1 MQTLE
6 PNRRVQPLFPG
17 SSCFPLS
24 SKRNEKQQNE
34 RFGEEFRAET
44 HQLMKIFEVIGTPSH
59 DDVMQLDDGPMKEAC
74 MMMMMMISS
83 SSRWSSCRRW
93 TSNSCIRTRS
103 RLPWSCCVA
112 CWRSVGSGPF
122 DEIDPEKRITVEEAL
137 QSAFVAPVRR
147 EENEVGI
154 FQESDIAHLHGN
166 DGVSVR
172 VRRPGVSRE
181 RTADFAAIN
190 LQRGVTVQV
199 GSQGVCNVV
208 RSSRSESR
216 GSSGDIAVRQWEPF
230 PRRFRRMKQ
239 RRWGTCRERSRER
252 IR

>member
-1 MQTLE
+1 
-6 PNRRVQPLFPG
+6 
-17 SSCFPLS
+17 
-24 SKRNEKQQNE
+24 
-34 RFGEEFRAET
+34 
-44 HQLMKIFEVIGTPSH
+44 MKIFEVIGTPSH

-103 RLPWSCCVA
+103 RLPWSCCVV
-112 CWRSVGSGPF
+112 CWRSVGLWLY

-166 DGVSVR
+166 NGVSVR
-172 VRRPGVSRE
+172 VRRPGVSGE
-181 RTADFAAIN
+181 RTADYATIN

-199 GSQGVCNVV
+199 GSQGV
-208 RSSRSESR
+208 
-216 GSSGDIAVRQWEPF
+216 
-230 PRRFRRMKQ
+230 
-239 RRWGTCRERSRER
+239 
-252 IR
+252 

>member
-103 RLPWSCCVA
+103 RHPWSCCVV
-112 CWRSVGSGPF
+112 CWRSVGLWLY

-166 DGVSVR
+166 NGVSVR
-172 VRRPGVSRE
+172 VRRPGVSGE

-199 GSQGVCNVV
+199 GSQGV
-208 RSSRSESR
+208 
-216 GSSGDIAVRQWEPF
+216 
-230 PRRFRRMKQ
+230 
-239 RRWGTCRERSRER
+239 
-252 IR
+252 

>member
-103 RLPWSCCVA
+103 RLPWSCCVV
-112 CWRSVGSGPF
+112 CWRSVGLWLY

-154 FQESDIAHLHGN
+154 LQESDIAHLHGN
-166 DGVSVR
+166 NGFSVR

-181 RTADFAAIN
+181 RTADSAAIN

-199 GSQGVCNVV
+199 GSQGV
-208 RSSRSESR
+208 
-216 GSSGDIAVRQWEPF
+216 
-230 PRRFRRMKQ
+230 
-239 RRWGTCRERSRER
+239 
-252 IR
+252 

>member
-1 MQTLE
+1 
-6 PNRRVQPLFPG
+6 
-17 SSCFPLS
+17 
-24 SKRNEKQQNE
+24 
-34 RFGEEFRAET
+34 
-44 HQLMKIFEVIGTPSH
+44 MKIFEVIGTPSH

-74 MMMMMMISS
+74 MMIMMMISS

-103 RLPWSCCVA
+103 RLPWSCCVV
-112 CWRSVGSGPF
+112 CWRSVGLWLY

-166 DGVSVR
+166 NGVSVR
-172 VRRPGVSRE
+172 VRRPGVSGE

-199 GSQGVCNVV
+199 GSQRVCNVV

-216 GSSGDIAVRQWEPF
+216 GSSGDIAVRRWEPF
-230 PRRFRRMKQ
+230 PRHFRRMKR

>member
-1 MQTLE
+1 
-6 PNRRVQPLFPG
+6 
-17 SSCFPLS
+17 
-24 SKRNEKQQNE
+24 
-34 RFGEEFRAET
+34 
-44 HQLMKIFEVIGTPSH
+44 MKIFEVIGTPSH

-103 RLPWSCCVA
+103 RHPWSCCVV
-112 CWRSVGSGPF
+112 CWRSVGLWLY

-154 FQESDIAHLHGN
+154 LQESDIAHLHGN
-166 DGVSVR
+166 NGFSVR

-181 RTADFAAIN
+181 RTADSAAIN

-199 GSQGVCNVV
+199 GSQGV
-208 RSSRSESR
+208 
-216 GSSGDIAVRQWEPF
+216 
-230 PRRFRRMKQ
+230 
-239 RRWGTCRERSRER
+239 
-252 IR
+252 

>member
-103 RLPWSCCVA
+103 RLPWSCCVV
-112 CWRSVGSGPF
+112 CWRSVGLWLY

-199 GSQGVCNVV
+199 GSQGV
-208 RSSRSESR
+208 
-216 GSSGDIAVRQWEPF
+216 
-230 PRRFRRMKQ
+230 
-239 RRWGTCRERSRER
+239 
-252 IR
+252 

>member
-1 MQTLE
+1 LQTLE

-103 RLPWSCCVA
+103 RLPWSCCVV
-112 CWRSVGSGPF
+112 CWRSVGLWLY

-166 DGVSVR
+166 NGVSVR
-172 VRRPGVSRE
+172 VRRPGVSGE

-199 GSQGVCNVV
+199 GSQGV
-208 RSSRSESR
+208 
-216 GSSGDIAVRQWEPF
+216 
-230 PRRFRRMKQ
+230 
-239 RRWGTCRERSRER
+239 
-252 IR
+252 

>member
-1 MQTLE
+1 
-6 PNRRVQPLFPG
+6 
-17 SSCFPLS
+17 
-24 SKRNEKQQNE
+24 
-34 RFGEEFRAET
+34 
-44 HQLMKIFEVIGTPSH
+44 MKIFEVIGTPSH

-103 RLPWSCCVA
+103 RHPWSCCVV
-112 CWRSVGSGPF
+112 CWRSVGLWLY

-166 DGVSVR
+166 NGVSVR
-172 VRRPGVSRE
+172 VRRPGVSGE